1 MSDRKEDL
9 TGKVIKLFGDN
20 AKPKREGAKRS
31 IKQAAT
37 GNGNIQVAGDVVNV
51 TLAARRKVVVKREYV
66 SGTIGANPTLK
77 DRIESM
83 INELGL
89 RRERRVGSNAYAVVG
104 STLKKDFGIPKNTK
118 WTSIWDWHESRAAEL
133 IEYLEAKLGNT
144 IEGRIENAAKRP
156 GYKLTRGQLF
166 RVEKQYCDLLGCA
179 PDSVEVKELRK
190 QMFGTT
196 SRKDL
201 NDNQFRNWVEHLK
214 LLVERVHGPDF

>member
-1 MSDRKEDL
+1 MSDRKDDL
-9 TGKVIKLFGDN
+9 KGKVIKLFGDN
-20 AKPKREGAKRS
+20 AKPKSKDAKRS

-37 GNGNIQVAGDVVNV
+37 GNGNIQVAGDIVNV
-51 TLAARRKVVVKREYV
+51 TLAASRKVVVKREYV
-66 SGTIGANPTLK
+66 PGTIGSIPTLK

-89 RRERRVGSNAYAVVG
+89 RRERRVGANAYAVVG
-104 STLKKDFGIPKNTK
+104 SMLKKDFGIPKNTK

-133 IEYLEAKLGNT
+133 IDYLEAKLGNT
-144 IEGRIENAAKRP
+144 IEGRIQRASQKP

-166 RVEKQYCDLLGCA
+166 KVEKHYCDLLGCA
-179 PDSVEVKELRK
+179 PDSTDVKELRK

-214 LLVERVHGPDF
+214 SLVVKVHGPDF